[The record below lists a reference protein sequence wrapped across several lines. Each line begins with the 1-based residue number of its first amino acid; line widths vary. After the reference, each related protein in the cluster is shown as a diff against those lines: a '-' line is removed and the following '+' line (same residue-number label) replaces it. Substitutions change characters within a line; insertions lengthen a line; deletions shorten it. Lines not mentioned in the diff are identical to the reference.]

1 MRHTQFYQLGA
12 LILNLTLVYL
22 FLLLVRFPLLVCL
35 LVLEEAKFS
44 A

>member
-12 LILNLTLVYL
+12 LILNLTLIYL
-22 FLLLVRFPLLVCL
+22 FSLLVRFALLVCL
-35 LVLEEAKFS
+35 LVLEEAEFL

>member
-22 FLLLVRFPLLVCL
+22 FLLLVRLVLLVCL

>member
-1 MRHTQFYQLGA
+1 MRHTQFYQLEV
-12 LILNLTLVYL
+12 LILNLTLVDI
-22 FLLLVRFPLLVCL
+22 FLLLVRFALLVCL